1 MKTKTLDHDVGIAA
15 DNETGDEGDGSAA
28 SIDESMAPVDGTPD
42 QTIEA
47 EPDTSDD
54 ARHDGASA
62 TDPARERT
70 PLPAAATMS
79 AADRDKL
86 FRQLV
91 DAHQKRLYRFILRN
105 VGNSTDAEDLAQ
117 QAFAEA
123 VRSFVTFRGES
134 ELSTWLYGIAMNLVR
149 NFLSRSPHRLYH
161 FETDE
166 GLADTEHNSRSPAE
180 QVESDQVLTRLQA
193 ELQELPKDMREVLLL
208 VAVEDFSYEDA
219 ASMLS
224 IPIGTVRSRVAR
236 ARLALRNRMSR
247 AGITFEF

>member
-1 MKTKTLDHDVGIAA
+1 MDHENTMKEAGEPAEGQG
-15 DNETGDEGDGSAA
+15 ETGEEAK
-28 SIDESMAPVDGTPD
+28 APRPQPANMTV
-42 QTIEA
+42 A
-47 EPDTSDD
+47 E
-54 ARHDGASA
+54 
-62 TDPARERT
+62 
-70 PLPAAATMS
+70 
-79 AADRDKL
+79 RDKL

-105 VGNSTDAEDLAQ
+105 VGNATDAEDLAQ

-149 NFLSRSPHRLYH
+149 NFLSRSPHRLYR

-166 GLADTEHNSRSPAE
+166 GLADTEVNLRSPAE
-180 QVESDQVLTRLQA
+180 QVENDQVLTRLQA
-193 ELQELPKDMREVLLL
+193 ELQELPKDMRDVLLL

-219 ASMLS
+219 ATMLS

-236 ARLALRNRMSR
+236 ARMALRARMARS
-247 AGITFEF
+247 GITFDF